1 VAGAAERGDPDRGA
15 PSHRAATRRA
25 TFFLTLLLPF
35 ALPAVSVSTTEV
47 RDLRLSALTAPLGSL
62 ITSFLT
68 DSARTAPRTGFS
80 VNAFEEVRR
89 KKPRYWASPRN
100 DMARGIYSEAM
111 REKQRLAGASDEL
124 LAAELRAIRLA
135 R

>member
-1 VAGAAERGDPDRGA
+1 MKPSLSLKERRHAIGAILE
-15 PSHRAATRRA
+15 
-25 TFFLTLLLPF
+25 
-35 ALPAVSVSTTEV
+35 
-47 RDLRLSALTAPLGSL
+47 
-62 ITSFLT
+62 
-68 DSARTAPRTGFS
+68 ARFS

-100 DMARGIYSEAM
+100 DMARGIYGEAM

-135 R
+135 S